1 MADAES
7 IVREFCAAWSR
18 LDPDELTNWF
28 TEEAVYHNIPMEP
41 LKGHEAIRE
50 FLAGFLAAVTFA
62 EFELKNVVSDGDIVM
77 TERIDNFELNGKR
90 AGFPVM
96 GIFELRDGKIAAW
109 RDYFD
114 MAQVTAFLTG
124 SAT

>member
-18 LDPDELTNWF
+18 LDPDELTSWF
-28 TEEAVYHNIPMEP
+28 TEDAVYHNMPMEP
-41 LKGHEAIRE
+41 LKGREAIRA
-50 FLAGFLAAVTFA
+50 FLVGFLAAVTGG
-62 EFELKNVVSDGDIVM
+62 EFEFKNVVADGDIVM
-77 TERIDNFELNGKR
+77 TERVDHFELNGKR

-124 SAT
+124 SA

>member
-18 LDPDELTNWF
+18 LDADALTAYF
-28 TEEAVYHNIPMEP
+28 TDDGVYHNIPLEP
-41 LKGHEAIRE
+41 LHGREAIRA
-50 FLAGFLAAVTFA
+50 FLAGFLAGVTSA
-62 EFELKNVVSDGDIVM
+62 EFEIKRLVASGDIVM
-77 TERIDNFELNGKR
+77 TERIDHFTLGGKK

-96 GIFELRDGKIAAW
+96 GIFELTPDEKIAAW

-124 SAT
+124 S

>member
-18 LDPDELTNWF
+18 RDADELTAYF
-28 TEEAVYHNIPMEP
+28 ADDAVYHNMPMAP
-41 LKGHEAIRE
+41 LNGRDEIRA
-50 FLAGFLAAVTFA
+50 FLAGFLAGVTFA
-62 EFELKNVVSDGDIVM
+62 EFEILNVVADGDIVM
-77 TERIDNFELNGKR
+77 TERVDHFELNGKKG
-90 AGFPVM
+90 GFPVM

-114 MAQVTAFLTG
+114 LAQVTAFLTG
-124 SAT
+124 SQT